1 MMDNISNKQIR
12 NLNNIFYYWDILRKW
27 KKLILISVV
36 AVTII
41 SVVISFVLPKWYYS
55 YAVIKPSDQAG
66 SNIFSAVLG
75 AKGLSAIGKNLSVGG
90 LQYSDLD
97 YYQSLLSS
105 RKVSLEMINR
115 FDLEKVYNQKFIFKT
130 IDLLASNTQFQTDP
144 KSNLLI
150 IGVYDK
156 DPLKAKEMVTS
167 YLQFLDSTINSISKI
182 SLISNRE
189 MIEKR
194 YLQNVSDLD
203 SSQSK
208 LKNFQEKY
216 GVVLPEEQ
224 FTSTIKAYA
233 EIEAQKLLLESQLNG
248 LKYNLEPNSPA
259 VKSLQV
265 QINTLSS
272 KLAEMTANNNLSTN
286 QQLFVSLGKAP
297 DLINKYVSL
306 YRDVTIQS
314 KLLELT
320 YPLYQQ
326 AKLDELQ
333 EAAPFVIIDKPFVP
347 EYKAK
352 PKKAIIILSGLAI
365 SLILSIFYVFIFEY
379 LRKLKQ
385 DYYVNV

>member
-1 MMDNISNKQIR
+1 MDNMFKTQI
-12 NLNNIFYYWDILRKW
+12 NTQKNIFYYWDIIKKW
-27 KKLILISVV
+27 KKLILFSVIII
-36 AVTII
+36 TII
-41 SVVISFVLPKWYYS
+41 ATVISFILPQWYYS
-55 YAVIKPSDQAG
+55 YAVIKPSDQGG

-75 AKGLSAIGKNLSVGG
+75 AKGLSALGKNLSVGG

-97 YYQSLLSS
+97 YYQSLLRS
-105 RKVSLEMINR
+105 RKISLGMITE
-115 FDLEKVYNQKFIFKT
+115 FDLKKTYGQKYIFKT
-130 IDLLASNTQFQTDP
+130 IEQLTSNSQFQTDP

-150 IGVYDK
+150 IGVYDRN
-156 DPLKAKEMVTS
+156 PTRAKEMVSS
-167 YLQFLDSTINSISKI
+167 YLQFLDTTINEISKV

-194 YLQNVSDLD
+194 YKQNVSDLD
-203 SSQSK
+203 SAQTR
-208 LKNFQEKY
+208 LKNFQETY

-224 FTSTIKAYA
+224 FSSTIKAYA

-248 LKYNLEPNSPA
+248 LIYNLGPNSPA

-265 QINTLSS
+265 QINTLNS
-272 KLAEMTANNNLSTN
+272 KLSQMSKKDNYSSN

-297 DLINKYVSL
+297 DLIDKYVSI
-306 YRDVTIQS
+306 YREVTIQS

-333 EAAPFVIIDKPFVP
+333 EAPPFVIIDKPFVP

-352 PKKAIIILSGLAI
+352 PKRAIIILSGFGI
-365 SLILSIFYVFIFEY
+365 SLIMSIFYVFISESI
-379 LRKLKQ
+379 RKLKQ
-385 DYYVNV
+385 EYYTNL